1 MLHKMGREPQASA
14 GGQPAARL
22 ARSDSGMRLTIFAS
36 LLVGLVAGVVG
47 ALVVTLALG
56 EDEETE
62 QAVAALEAHLDRIA
76 TAQAVAA
83 EAAALR
89 EDIQGLLNFVAPSV
103 VLITTEY
110 EDTSASR
117 GAIGTG
123 VVLDD
128 RGHVVTNEHVV
139 RNAARIELSFA
150 DGSTRLA
157 QFVGG
162 DSPFTDLAVL
172 RTDPAGLVPARF
184 ASSDGLRIGDPVL
197 AFGNALGNDASLTRG
212 VVSNP
217 RARFITAASE
227 RQDYIQ
233 TDAPVNPGNSGG
245 PLLNRDGAVVG
256 IVTQVVTQTRDG
268 QMVQGVG
275 FALPSDRILP
285 IVERIIAE
293 GGDFPRPDF
302 GVVEQQSLDD
312 FVAARLGA
320 AVTEGAFLIELLR
333 SGVFADA
340 GIRPGDIILSLNGFS
355 VTPETPYF
363 HVLQELEPGQ
373 PVDVV
378 YVDREGDERVVEVVP
393 VRRRR

>member
-1 MLHKMGREPQASA
+1 
-14 GGQPAARL
+14 
-22 ARSDSGMRLTIFAS
+22 MRLTILVS
-36 LLVGLVAGVVG
+36 LLVGLLAGVVG

-56 EDEETE
+56 GDDEETE
-62 QAVAALEAHLDRIA
+62 QAVAALEAHLDRISS
-76 TAQAVAA
+76 AQAVAA

-89 EDIQGLLNFVAPSV
+89 EDIQGLLNAVAPSV

-110 EDTSASR
+110 EDTGGSR
-117 GAIGTG
+117 GAVGTG

-128 RGHVVTNEHVV
+128 RGHVVTNAHIV
-139 RNAARIELSFA
+139 RDASRIELSFA

-157 QFVGG
+157 QLVGG
-162 DSPFTDLAVL
+162 DSPFTDVAVL

-184 ASSDGLRIGDPVL
+184 ASSNDLRIGDPVL

-217 RARFITAASE
+217 RARFFNSDSE
-227 RQDYIQ
+227 RHDYIQ

-245 PLLNRDGAVVG
+245 PLLDQDGSVVG
-256 IVTQVVTQTRDG
+256 IVTQVVTRTSDG

-275 FALPSDRILP
+275 FALPSDRVLP
-285 IVERIIAE
+285 VAERIIAE

-302 GVVEQQSLDD
+302 GVVQQRSLDD
-312 FVAARLGA
+312 FVAEQVGA
-320 AVTEGAFLIELLR
+320 AATEGALLVELLR
-333 SGVFADA
+333 SSVFADA
-340 GIRPGDIILSLNGFS
+340 GIRAGDIILSLNGFS

-363 HVLQELEPGQ
+363 HVLQQLEPGQ

-378 YVDREGDERVVEVVP
+378 YVDREGDERAVEVVP

>member
-1 MLHKMGREPQASA
+1 
-14 GGQPAARL
+14 
-22 ARSDSGMRLTIFAS
+22 MRLTILVS
-36 LLVGLVAGVVG
+36 LLVGLLAGVVG

-76 TAQAVAA
+76 SAQAVAA

-89 EDIQGLLNFVAPSV
+89 EDIQGLLNAVAPSV

-110 EDTSASR
+110 EDTGGSR
-117 GAIGTG
+117 GAVGTG

-128 RGHVVTNEHVV
+128 RGHIVTNAHIV
-139 RNAARIELSFA
+139 RDASRIELSFA

-157 QFVGG
+157 QLVGG
-162 DSPFTDLAVL
+162 DSPFTDVAVL

-184 ASSDGLRIGDPVL
+184 ASSNDLRIGDPVL

-217 RARFITAASE
+217 RARFFNSDSE
-227 RQDYIQ
+227 RHDYIQ

-245 PLLNRDGAVVG
+245 PLLDQDGAVVG
-256 IVTQVVTQTRDG
+256 IVTQVVTRTSDG

-275 FALPSDRILP
+275 FALPSDRVLP
-285 IVERIIAE
+285 VAERIIAE

-302 GVVEQQSLDD
+302 GVVQQRSLDD
-312 FVAARLGA
+312 FVAEQVGA
-320 AVTEGAFLIELLR
+320 AATEGALLVELLR
-333 SGVFADA
+333 SSVFADA
-340 GIRPGDIILSLNGFS
+340 GIRAGDIILSLNGFS

-363 HVLQELEPGQ
+363 HVLQQLEPGQ

-378 YVDREGDERVVEVVP
+378 YVDREGDERAVEVVP